1 MAKDRPYKLPTPI
14 TRDESVLST
23 GVKLDLIEDCIEEH
37 KAMLPRYDYLENL
50 YLGFHNIFKKPE
62 KPDWK
67 PDHRLAVGFPRYIAD
82 TFIGYAYGKPIKIQ
96 SDNEEF
102 DEAIQ
107 RFGKRNAIRDHNKE
121 LSKAACKFGHAFE
134 YMYQNEDTQTR
145 VTRFTPRQ
153 MFIVYDDSVAER
165 ALFAVRYGYHKD
177 AVLGKYDTGL
187 CGEVLTPEEIITFD
201 KGKIIDHTVN
211 PYGKIPVVEWKLN
224 EERIGLYEPV
234 AGLIE
239 AYNAALGE
247 KANDVESFAEA
258 YLAIMGAELDEDG
271 VRHIRDNRIINL
283 YGTDNAKD
291 VLVKFLQKPTA
302 DGTQENLLDRL
313 ETLIYETAMV
323 ANISDE
329 SFGSATSGTALA
341 YKLQA
346 MSNLAESF
354 DGKVEKSIRKR
365 LKLFCTLSTN
375 TNNPDAYEDV
385 EITFTRNVPKNLL
398 EEAQTAAQLS
408 GIVSHETQ
416 LKGLSIVDSPKAEL
430 EKIKTEDNELD
441 SVIDKAFSKGDK

>member
-1 MAKDRPYKLPTPI
+1 MADKRPYKLPAPI
-14 TRDESVLST
+14 TRDANVLEQ
-23 GVKLDLIEDCIEEH
+23 GVRMELIKGCIEQH
-37 KAMLPRYDYLENL
+37 KLMLPRYEYLENL
-50 YLGFHNIFKKPE
+50 YLGFHDIFRLPE
-62 KPDWK
+62 KEGWK
-67 PDHRLAVGFPRYIAD
+67 PDHRLAVGFPRYITD
-82 TFIGYAYGKPIKIQ
+82 TFIGYAYGKPIKVQ
-96 SDNEEF
+96 SEDEKF
-102 DEAIQ
+102 DEAMQ
-107 RFGKRNAIRDHNKE
+107 LFAKRNALKDHNKE
-121 LSKAACKFGHAFE
+121 MAKVACKFGHAFE
-134 YMYQNEDTQTR
+134 YLYQNENTETR

-165 ALFAVRYGYHKD
+165 ALFAVRYGYYGEKSK
-177 AVLGKYDTGL
+177 LRGKLY
-187 CGEVLTPEEIITFD
+187 GEILTPSQVLKFEEDKITD
-201 KGKIIDHTVN
+201 KNDN

-224 EERIGLYEPV
+224 EERIGLYESV

-239 AYNAALGE
+239 TYNAALGE

-258 YLAIMGAELDEDG
+258 YLAIMGAEIDEEG
-271 VRHIRDNRIINL
+271 IRRIRDGRIINL
-283 YGTDNAKD
+283 YGTNNAKD
-291 VLVKFLQKPTA
+291 VLIQFLQKPTA

-313 ETLIYETAMV
+313 ETLIYQTSMV
-323 ANISDE
+323 ANISDD
-329 SFGSATSGTALA
+329 SFGGATSGTSLA

-375 TNNPDAYEDV
+375 TPRQDAYEDV

-416 LKGLSIVDSPKAEL
+416 LMGLSIVADPKAEL
-430 EKIKTEDNELD
+430 ERIKAEDEESQPL
-441 SVIDKAFSKGDK
+441 SVIDKAFAGDK

>member
-1 MAKDRPYKLPTPI
+1 MANDRPYKLPTPI
-14 TRDESVLST
+14 TRDARVLEH
-23 GVKLDLIEDCIEEH
+23 GIKMDLINECIEEH
-37 KAMLPRYDYLENL
+37 KAMLPRYEYLENL
-50 YLGFHNIFKKPE
+50 YLGFHNIFKRPE
-62 KPDWK
+62 KDDWK

-82 TFIGYAYGKPIKIQ
+82 TFIGYAYGKPIKLQ
-96 SDNEEF
+96 SPDEEF
-102 DEAIQ
+102 DEALQ
-107 RFGKRNAIRDHNKE
+107 VFGKRNAIRDHNKE
-121 LSKAACKFGHAFE
+121 LAKSACKYGHAFE
-134 YMYQNEDTQTR
+134 YMYQNEETETR
-145 VTRFTPRQ
+145 VTKFTPRQ

-165 ALFAVRYGYHKD
+165 ALFAVRYGRH
-177 AVLGKYDTGL
+177 GL
-187 CGEVLTPEEIITFD
+187 KSKTPGAIYGEVLTPS
-201 KGKIIDHTVN
+201 KIISFDNNKLGESVVN

-234 AGLIE
+234 AGLVE
-239 AYNAALGE
+239 TYNAALGE

-271 VRHIRDNRIINL
+271 IRHIRDNRIINL
-283 YGTDNAKD
+283 YGTDNEKD
-291 VLVKFLQKPTA
+291 VLIQFLQKPTA

-375 TNNPDAYEDV
+375 TTNPDAYEDV
-385 EITFTRNVPKNLL
+385 EIIFTRNVPKNLL

-416 LKGLSIVDSPKAEL
+416 LKGLSIVDNAKAEL
-430 EKIKTEDNELD
+430 EKIKDEDSELS
-441 SVIDKAFSKGDK
+441 SVIDEAFTGDK

>member
-1 MAKDRPYKLPTPI
+1 MANDRPYKLPTPI
-14 TRDESVLST
+14 TRDARVLEY
-23 GVKLDLIEDCIEEH
+23 GIKMDLINECIEEH
-37 KAMLPRYDYLENL
+37 KAMLPRYEYLENL
-50 YLGFHNIFKKPE
+50 YLGFHNIFKRPE
-62 KPDWK
+62 KEDWK

-82 TFIGYAYGKPIKIQ
+82 TFIGYAYGKPIKLQ
-96 SDNEEF
+96 SPDEEF
-102 DEAIQ
+102 DEALQ
-107 RFGKRNAIRDHNKE
+107 VFGKRNAIRDHNKE
-121 LSKAACKFGHAFE
+121 LAKSACKYGHAFE
-134 YMYQNEDTQTR
+134 YMYQNEETETR
-145 VTRFTPRQ
+145 VTKFTPRQ

-165 ALFAVRYGYHKD
+165 ALFAVRYGRH
-177 AVLGKYDTGL
+177 GL
-187 CGEVLTPEEIITFD
+187 KSKTPGEIYGEVLTPSEIIPFD
-201 KGKIIDHTVN
+201 NDKLGESVVN

-234 AGLIE
+234 AGLVE
-239 AYNAALGE
+239 TYNAALGE

-271 VRHIRDNRIINL
+271 IRHIRDNRIINL

-291 VLVKFLQKPTA
+291 VLVQFLQKPTA

-375 TNNPDAYEDV
+375 TTNPDAYENV

-416 LKGLSIVDSPKAEL
+416 LKGLSIVDNAKAEL
-430 EKIKTEDNELD
+430 EKIKDEDSELS
-441 SVIDKAFSKGDK
+441 SVIDKAFTGDK

>member
-1 MAKDRPYKLPTPI
+1 MANDRPYKLPTPI
-14 TRDESVLST
+14 TRDARVLEY
-23 GVKLDLIEDCIEEH
+23 GVKMDLINECIEEH
-37 KAMLPRYDYLENL
+37 KAMLPRYEYLENL
-50 YLGFHNIFKKPE
+50 YLGFHNIFKRPE
-62 KPDWK
+62 KDDWK

-82 TFIGYAYGKPIKIQ
+82 TFIGYAYGKPIKLQ
-96 SDNEEF
+96 SPDEEF
-102 DEAIQ
+102 DEALQ
-107 RFGKRNAIRDHNKE
+107 VFGKRNAIRDHNKE
-121 LSKAACKFGHAFE
+121 LAKSACKYGHAFE
-134 YMYQNEDTQTR
+134 YMYQNEETETR
-145 VTRFTPRQ
+145 VTKFTPRQ

-165 ALFAVRYGYHKD
+165 ALFAVRYGRH
-177 AVLGKYDTGL
+177 GL
-187 CGEVLTPEEIITFD
+187 KSKTPGEIYGEVLTPSEIIPFD
-201 KGKIIDHTVN
+201 NDKLGEAVVN

-234 AGLIE
+234 AGLVE
-239 AYNAALGE
+239 TYNAALGE

-271 VRHIRDNRIINL
+271 IRHIRDNRIINL
-283 YGTDNAKD
+283 YGTDNAKE
-291 VLVKFLQKPTA
+291 VLVQFLQKPTA

-375 TNNPDAYEDV
+375 TTNPDAYEDV

-416 LKGLSIVDSPKAEL
+416 LKGLSIVDNAKAEL
-430 EKIKTEDNELD
+430 EKIKDEDSELS
-441 SVIDKAFSKGDK
+441 SVIDKAFTGDK

>member
-14 TRDESVLST
+14 IRDARVLEH
-23 GVKLDLIEDCIEEH
+23 GIKMDLINECIEEH
-37 KAMLPRYDYLENL
+37 KAMLPRYEYLENL
-50 YLGFHNIFKKPE
+50 YLGFHNIFKRPE
-62 KPDWK
+62 KDDWK
-67 PDHRLAVGFPRYIAD
+67 PDHRLAVGFPRHIAD
-82 TFIGYAYGKPIKIQ
+82 TFIGYAYGKPIKLQ
-96 SDNEEF
+96 SPDEEF
-102 DEAIQ
+102 DEALQ
-107 RFGKRNAIRDHNKE
+107 VFGKRNAIRDHNKE
-121 LSKAACKFGHAFE
+121 LAKSACKYGHAFE
-134 YMYQNEDTQTR
+134 YMYQNEATETR
-145 VTRFTPRQ
+145 VTKFTPRQ

-165 ALFAVRYGYHKD
+165 ALFAVRYGRHGIKSKTPGEIYGEILTPSEIIPFDNDK
-177 AVLGKYDTGL
+177 L
-187 CGEVLTPEEIITFD
+187 GEVV
-201 KGKIIDHTVN
+201 VN

-234 AGLIE
+234 AGLVE
-239 AYNAALGE
+239 TYNAALGE

-271 VRHIRDNRIINL
+271 IRHIRDNRIINL

-291 VLVKFLQKPTA
+291 VLVQFLQKPTA

-375 TNNPDAYEDV
+375 TTNPDAYEDV

-416 LKGLSIVDSPKAEL
+416 LKGLSIVDNAKAEL
-430 EKIKTEDNELD
+430 EKIKDEDSELS
-441 SVIDKAFSKGDK
+441 SVIDKAFTGDK

>member
-1 MAKDRPYKLPTPI
+1 MANDRPYKLPTPI
-14 TRDESVLST
+14 TRDARVLEH
-23 GVKLDLIEDCIEEH
+23 GIKIDLINECIEEH
-37 KAMLPRYDYLENL
+37 KAMLPRYEYLENL
-50 YLGFHNIFKKPE
+50 YLGFHNIFKRPE
-62 KPDWK
+62 KDDWK

-82 TFIGYAYGKPIKIQ
+82 TFIGYAYGKPIKLQ
-96 SDNEEF
+96 SPDEEF
-102 DEAIQ
+102 DKALQ
-107 RFGKRNAIRDHNKE
+107 VFGKINAIRDHNKE
-121 LSKAACKFGHAFE
+121 LAKSACKYGHAFE
-134 YMYQNEDTQTR
+134 YMYQNEETETR
-145 VTRFTPRQ
+145 VTKFTPRQ

-165 ALFAVRYGYHKD
+165 ALFAVRYGRH
-177 AVLGKYDTGL
+177 GL
-187 CGEVLTPEEIITFD
+187 KSKTPGEIYGEILTPSEIIPFD
-201 KGKIIDHTVN
+201 NNKLGEAVVN

-234 AGLIE
+234 AGLVE
-239 AYNAALGE
+239 TYNAALGE

-271 VRHIRDNRIINL
+271 IRHIRDNRIINL

-291 VLVKFLQKPTA
+291 VLIQFLQKPTA

-375 TNNPDAYEDV
+375 TTNPDAYEDV

-416 LKGLSIVDSPKAEL
+416 LKGLSIVDNAKAEL
-430 EKIKTEDNELD
+430 EKIKDEDSELS
-441 SVIDKAFSKGDK
+441 SVIDKAFTGDK

>member
-1 MAKDRPYKLPTPI
+1 M
-14 TRDESVLST
+14 
-23 GVKLDLIEDCIEEH
+23 
-37 KAMLPRYDYLENL
+37 
-50 YLGFHNIFKKPE
+50 
-62 KPDWK
+62 
-67 PDHRLAVGFPRYIAD
+67 
-82 TFIGYAYGKPIKIQ
+82 
-96 SDNEEF
+96 
-102 DEAIQ
+102 
-107 RFGKRNAIRDHNKE
+107 FGKRNAIRDHNKE
-121 LSKAACKFGHAFE
+121 LAKSACKYGHAFE
-134 YMYQNEDTQTR
+134 YMYQNEETETR
-145 VTRFTPRQ
+145 VTKFTPRQ

-165 ALFAVRYGYHKD
+165 ALFAVRYGRH
-177 AVLGKYDTGL
+177 GL
-187 CGEVLTPEEIITFD
+187 KSKTPGEIYGEILTPSEIMPFD
-201 KGKIIDHTVN
+201 NDKLGEAVVN

-234 AGLIE
+234 AGLVE
-239 AYNAALGE
+239 TYNAALGE

-271 VRHIRDNRIINL
+271 IRHIRDNRIINL

-291 VLVKFLQKPTA
+291 VLIQFLQKPTA

-329 SFGSATSGTALA
+329 GFGSATSGTALA

-375 TNNPDAYEDV
+375 TTNPDAYEDV

-416 LKGLSIVDSPKAEL
+416 LKGLSIVDNAKAEL
-430 EKIKTEDNELD
+430 EKIKDEDSELS
-441 SVIDKAFSKGDK
+441 SVIDKAFTGDK

>member
-1 MAKDRPYKLPTPI
+1 MANDRPYKLPTPI
-14 TRDESVLST
+14 TRDARVLEY
-23 GVKLDLIEDCIEEH
+23 GVKMDLINECIEEH
-37 KAMLPRYDYLENL
+37 KAMLPRYEYLENL
-50 YLGFHNIFKKPE
+50 YLGFHNIFKRPE
-62 KPDWK
+62 KDDWK

-82 TFIGYAYGKPIKIQ
+82 TFIGYAYGKPIKLQ
-96 SDNEEF
+96 SPDEEF
-102 DEAIQ
+102 DEALQ
-107 RFGKRNAIRDHNKE
+107 VFGKRNAIRDHNKE
-121 LSKAACKFGHAFE
+121 LAKSACKYGHAFE
-134 YMYQNEDTQTR
+134 YMYQNEETETR
-145 VTRFTPRQ
+145 VTKFTPRQ

-165 ALFAVRYGYHKD
+165 ALFAVRYGRHGIKS
-177 AVLGKYDTGL
+177 KTH
-187 CGEVLTPEEIITFD
+187 GEIYGEILTPSEIISFD
-201 KGKIIDHTVN
+201 NNKLGEAVVN

-234 AGLIE
+234 AGLVE
-239 AYNAALGE
+239 TYNAALGE

-271 VRHIRDNRIINL
+271 IRHIRDNRIINL

-291 VLVKFLQKPTA
+291 VLIQFLQKPTA

-365 LKLFCTLSTN
+365 LKLFCSLSTN
-375 TNNPDAYEDV
+375 TTNPDAYEDV

-416 LKGLSIVDSPKAEL
+416 LKGLSIVNNAKAEL
-430 EKIKTEDNELD
+430 EKIKDEDSELS
-441 SVIDKAFSKGDK
+441 SVIDKAFTGDK

>member
-1 MAKDRPYKLPTPI
+1 MANDRPYKLPTPI
-14 TRDESVLST
+14 TKDARVLEH
-23 GVKLDLIEDCIEEH
+23 GIKIDLINECIEEH
-37 KAMLPRYDYLENL
+37 KAMLPRYEYLENL
-50 YLGFHNIFKKPE
+50 YLGFHNIFKRPE
-62 KPDWK
+62 KEDWK

-82 TFIGYAYGKPIKIQ
+82 TFIGYAYGKPIKLQ
-96 SDNEEF
+96 SPDEEF
-102 DEAIQ
+102 DEALQ
-107 RFGKRNAIRDHNKE
+107 VFGKRNAIRDHNKE
-121 LSKAACKFGHAFE
+121 LAKSACKYGHAFE
-134 YMYQNEDTQTR
+134 YMYQNEETETR
-145 VTRFTPRQ
+145 VIKFTPRQ

-165 ALFAVRYGYHKD
+165 ALFAVRYGRH
-177 AVLGKYDTGL
+177 GL
-187 CGEVLTPEEIITFD
+187 KSKTPGEIYGEILTPSEIIPFD
-201 KGKIIDHTVN
+201 NNKLGEAVVN

-234 AGLIE
+234 AGLVE
-239 AYNAALGE
+239 TYNAALGE

-271 VRHIRDNRIINL
+271 IRHIRDNRIINL

-375 TNNPDAYEDV
+375 TTNPDAYEDV

-416 LKGLSIVDSPKAEL
+416 LKGLSIVDNAKAEL
-430 EKIKTEDNELD
+430 EKIKDEDSELS
-441 SVIDKAFSKGDK
+441 SVIDKAFTGDK

>member
-14 TRDESVLST
+14 TRDARVLEY
-23 GVKLDLIEDCIEEH
+23 GVKMDLINECIEEH
-37 KAMLPRYDYLENL
+37 KAMLPRYEYLENL
-50 YLGFHNIFKKPE
+50 YLGFHNIFKRPE
-62 KPDWK
+62 KDDWK

-82 TFIGYAYGKPIKIQ
+82 TFIGYAYGKPIKLQ
-96 SDNEEF
+96 SPDKEF
-102 DEAIQ
+102 DEALQ
-107 RFGKRNAIRDHNKE
+107 VFGKRNAIRDHNKE
-121 LSKAACKFGHAFE
+121 LAKSACKYGHAFE
-134 YMYQNEDTQTR
+134 YMYQNEETETG
-145 VTRFTPRQ
+145 VTKFTPRQ

-165 ALFAVRYGYHKD
+165 ALFAVRYGRHGNKS
-177 AVLGKYDTGL
+177 KTP
-187 CGEVLTPEEIITFD
+187 GEIYGEILTPSEIIPFD
-201 KGKIIDHTVN
+201 NDKLGEAEIN

-234 AGLIE
+234 AGLVE
-239 AYNAALGE
+239 TYNAALGE

-271 VRHIRDNRIINL
+271 IRHIRDNRIINL

-291 VLVKFLQKPTA
+291 VLVQFLQKPTA

-375 TNNPDAYEDV
+375 TTNPDAYEDV

-416 LKGLSIVDSPKAEL
+416 LKGLSIVDNAKAEL
-430 EKIKTEDNELD
+430 EKIKDEDSELS
-441 SVIDKAFSKGDK
+441 SVIDKAFTGDK

>member
-1 MAKDRPYKLPTPI
+1 MAKDRPYKLPTLI
-14 TRDESVLST
+14 TRDTRVLEL
-23 GVKLDLIEDCIEEH
+23 GIKMDLINECIEEH
-37 KAMLPRYDYLENL
+37 KAMLPRYEYLENL
-50 YLGFHNIFKKPE
+50 YLGFHNIFKRPE
-62 KPDWK
+62 KDDWK
-67 PDHRLAVGFPRYIAD
+67 PDHRLAVGFPRYITD
-82 TFIGYAYGKPIKIQ
+82 TFIGYAYGKPIKLQ
-96 SDNEEF
+96 SPDKEF
-102 DEAIQ
+102 DEALQ
-107 RFGKRNAIRDHNKE
+107 VFGKRNAIRDHNKE
-121 LSKAACKFGHAFE
+121 LAKSACKYGHAFE
-134 YMYQNEDTQTR
+134 YMYQNEDTETR
-145 VTRFTPRQ
+145 VTKFTPKQ

-165 ALFAVRYGYHKD
+165 ALFVVRYGRHGIKSKTPEAIY
-177 AVLGKYDTGL
+177 
-187 CGEVLTPEEIITFD
+187 GEILTPSEIIPFD
-201 KGKIIDHTVN
+201 NDKLGEAVVN

-234 AGLIE
+234 AGLVE
-239 AYNAALGE
+239 TYNAALGE

-271 VRHIRDNRIINL
+271 IRHIRDNRIINL

-291 VLVKFLQKPTA
+291 VLVQFLQKPTA

-329 SFGSATSGTALA
+329 SFGNATSGTALA

-375 TNNPDAYEDV
+375 TTNTDAYEDI

-416 LKGLSIVDSPKAEL
+416 LKGLSIVDNAKAEL
-430 EKIKTEDNELD
+430 EKIKDEDSELS
-441 SVIDKAFSKGDK
+441 SVIDKAFTGDK

>member
-1 MAKDRPYKLPTPI
+1 VADKRPYKLPAPI
-14 TRDESVLST
+14 TRDANVLEQ
-23 GVKLDLIEDCIEEH
+23 GVRMELIKGCIEQH
-37 KAMLPRYDYLENL
+37 KLMLPRYEYLENL
-50 YLGFHNIFKKPE
+50 YLGFHDIFRLPE
-62 KPDWK
+62 KEGWK
-67 PDHRLAVGFPRYIAD
+67 PDHRLAVGFPRYITD
-82 TFIGYAYGKPIKIQ
+82 TFIGYAYGKPIKVQ
-96 SDNEEF
+96 SEDEKF
-102 DEAIQ
+102 DEAMQ
-107 RFGKRNAIRDHNKE
+107 LFAKRNALKDHNKE
-121 LSKAACKFGHAFE
+121 MAKVACKFGHAFE
-134 YMYQNEDTQTR
+134 YLYQNENTETR

-165 ALFAVRYGYHKD
+165 ALFAVRYGYYGEKSK
-177 AVLGKYDTGL
+177 LRGKLY
-187 CGEVLTPEEIITFD
+187 GEILTPSQVLKFEEDKITD
-201 KGKIIDHTVN
+201 KNDN

-224 EERIGLYEPV
+224 EERIGLYESV

-239 AYNAALGE
+239 TYNAALGE

-258 YLAIMGAELDEDG
+258 YLAIMGAEIDEEG
-271 VRHIRDNRIINL
+271 IRRIRDGRIINL
-283 YGTDNAKD
+283 YGTNNAKD
-291 VLVKFLQKPTA
+291 VLIQFLQKPTA

-313 ETLIYETAMV
+313 ETLIYQTSMV
-323 ANISDE
+323 ANISDD
-329 SFGSATSGTALA
+329 SFGGATSGTSLA

-375 TNNPDAYEDV
+375 TPRQDAYEDV

-416 LKGLSIVDSPKAEL
+416 LMGLSIVADPKAEL
-430 EKIKTEDNELD
+430 ERIKAEDEESQPL
-441 SVIDKAFSKGDK
+441 SVIDKAFAGDK

>member
-1 MAKDRPYKLPTPI
+1 M
-14 TRDESVLST
+14 
-23 GVKLDLIEDCIEEH
+23 DLINECIEEH
-37 KAMLPRYDYLENL
+37 KAMLPRYEYLENL
-50 YLGFHNIFKKPE
+50 YLGFHNIFKRPE
-62 KPDWK
+62 KDDWK

-82 TFIGYAYGKPIKIQ
+82 TFIGYAYGKPIKLQ
-96 SDNEEF
+96 SPDEEF
-102 DEAIQ
+102 EEALQ
-107 RFGKRNAIRDHNKE
+107 VFGKRNAIRDHNKE
-121 LSKAACKFGHAFE
+121 LAKSAFKYGHAFE
-134 YMYQNEDTQTR
+134 YMYQNEETETR
-145 VTRFTPRQ
+145 VTKFTPRQ

-165 ALFAVRYGYHKD
+165 ALFAVRYGRHGIKSKTPGAIY
-177 AVLGKYDTGL
+177 
-187 CGEVLTPEEIITFD
+187 GEILTPSEIIPFD
-201 KGKIIDHTVN
+201 NDKLGEAEIN

-234 AGLIE
+234 AGLVE
-239 AYNAALGE
+239 TYNAALGE

-271 VRHIRDNRIINL
+271 IRHIRDNRIINL

-291 VLVKFLQKPTA
+291 VLIQFLQKPTA

-329 SFGSATSGTALA
+329 SFGNATSGTALA

-375 TNNPDAYEDV
+375 TTNPDAYEDV

-416 LKGLSIVDSPKAEL
+416 LKGLSIVDNAKAEL
-430 EKIKTEDNELD
+430 EKIKDEDSELS
-441 SVIDKAFSKGDK
+441 SVIDEAFTGDK

>member
-1 MAKDRPYKLPTPI
+1 MANKRPYKLPVPI
-14 TRDESVLST
+14 TRDANVLEQ
-23 GVKLDLIEDCIEEH
+23 GVKMELIKGCIEQH
-37 KAMLPRYDYLENL
+37 KLMLPRYEYLENL
-50 YLGFHNIFKKPE
+50 YLGFHDIFRLPE
-62 KPDWK
+62 KEGWK
-67 PDHRLAVGFPRYIAD
+67 PDHRLAVGFPRYITD
-82 TFIGYAYGKPIKIQ
+82 TFIGYAYGKPIKVQ
-96 SDNEEF
+96 SEDEKF
-102 DEAIQ
+102 DEAMQ
-107 RFGKRNAIRDHNKE
+107 LFAKRNALKDHNKE
-121 LSKAACKFGHAFE
+121 MAKVACKFGHAFE
-134 YMYQNEDTQTR
+134 YLYQNESTETR

-165 ALFAVRYGYHKD
+165 ALFAVRYGRHGLKSKTP
-177 AVLGKYDTGL
+177 GKIY
-187 CGEVLTPEEIITFD
+187 GEVLTPSEITPFD
-201 KGKIIDHTVN
+201 NDKLGEAEIN

-234 AGLIE
+234 AGLVE
-239 AYNAALGE
+239 TYNAALGE

-271 VRHIRDNRIINL
+271 IRHIRDNRIINL

-291 VLVKFLQKPTA
+291 VLVQFLQKPTA

-375 TNNPDAYEDV
+375 TTNPNAYEDV

-416 LKGLSIVDSPKAEL
+416 LKGLSIVDNAKAEL
-430 EKIKTEDNELD
+430 KKIKDEDSELS
-441 SVIDKAFSKGDK
+441 SVIDKAFTGDK

>member
-1 MAKDRPYKLPTPI
+1 MANDRPYKLPTPI
-14 TRDESVLST
+14 TRDARVLEY
-23 GVKLDLIEDCIEEH
+23 GVKMDLINECIEEH
-37 KAMLPRYDYLENL
+37 KAMLPRYEYLENL
-50 YLGFHNIFKKPE
+50 YLGFHNIFKRPE
-62 KPDWK
+62 KDDWK

-82 TFIGYAYGKPIKIQ
+82 TFIGYAYGKPIKLQ
-96 SDNEEF
+96 SPDKEF
-102 DEAIQ
+102 DKALQ
-107 RFGKRNAIRDHNKE
+107 VFGKRNAIRDHNKE
-121 LSKAACKFGHAFE
+121 LAKSACKYGHAFE
-134 YMYQNEDTQTR
+134 YMYQNEETETR
-145 VTRFTPRQ
+145 VTKFTPRQ

-165 ALFAVRYGYHKD
+165 ALFAVRYGRHGIKSKTP
-177 AVLGKYDTGL
+177 GKIY
-187 CGEVLTPEEIITFD
+187 GEILTPSEIIPFD
-201 KGKIIDHTVN
+201 NDKLGEAVVN

-234 AGLIE
+234 AGLVE
-239 AYNAALGE
+239 TYNAALGE

-258 YLAIMGAELDEDG
+258 YLAIIGAELDEDG
-271 VRHIRDNRIINL
+271 IRHIRDNRIINL

-291 VLVKFLQKPTA
+291 VLVQFLQKPTA

-375 TNNPDAYEDV
+375 TTNPGAYEDV

-416 LKGLSIVDSPKAEL
+416 LKGLSIVDNAKAEL
-430 EKIKTEDNELD
+430 EKIKNEDSELS
-441 SVIDKAFSKGDK
+441 SVIDKAFTGDK

>member
-1 MAKDRPYKLPTPI
+1 MAKDRPYKLPTLI
-14 TRDESVLST
+14 TRDARVLEL
-23 GVKLDLIEDCIEEH
+23 GIKMDLINECIEEH
-37 KAMLPRYDYLENL
+37 KAMLPRYEYLENL
-50 YLGFHNIFKKPE
+50 YLGFHNIFKRPE
-62 KPDWK
+62 KDDWK
-67 PDHRLAVGFPRYIAD
+67 PDHRLAVGFPRYITD
-82 TFIGYAYGKPIKIQ
+82 TFIGYAYGKPIKLQ
-96 SDNEEF
+96 SLDEEF
-102 DEAIQ
+102 DEALQ
-107 RFGKRNAIRDHNKE
+107 VFGKRNAIRDHNKE
-121 LSKAACKFGHAFE
+121 LAKSACKYGHAFE
-134 YMYQNEDTQTR
+134 YMYQNEETETR
-145 VTRFTPRQ
+145 VTKFTPRQ

-165 ALFAVRYGYHKD
+165 ALFVVRYGRHGIKSKTPEAIY
-177 AVLGKYDTGL
+177 
-187 CGEVLTPEEIITFD
+187 GEILTPSEIIPFD
-201 KGKIIDHTVN
+201 NDKLGEAVVN

-234 AGLIE
+234 AGLVE
-239 AYNAALGE
+239 TYNAALGE

-271 VRHIRDNRIINL
+271 IRHIRDNRIINL

-291 VLVKFLQKPTA
+291 VLVQFLQKPTA

-375 TNNPDAYEDV
+375 TTNPDAYEDI

-416 LKGLSIVDSPKAEL
+416 LKGLSIVDNAKAEL
-430 EKIKTEDNELD
+430 EKIKDEDSELS
-441 SVIDKAFSKGDK
+441 SVIDKAFIGDN